1 MTITIKPYRK
11 SDKKAVLELSM
22 QAWSPVF
29 PKMEKGVPKFVY
41 DNFYPQGWETRQIND
56 LTAVLDEEGQF
67 AWLAFLEEELV
78 GWIHIRLHPE
88 DKMGEIYILA
98 VSPSYQRQGVGKAL
112 MTYACNQIKQKGME
126 MVMVETGG
134 DPGHAPARKTYENF
148 GFEQWPVARYFKKL

>member
-1 MTITIKPYRK
+1 MTITIKPYQK
-11 SDKKAVLELSM
+11 LHKEAVLELSI

-56 LTAVLDEEGQF
+56 LTAVLDEESQF
-67 AWLAFLEEELV
+67 SWLAFLEEELV

-98 VSPSYQRQGVGKAL
+98 VAPRYQRQGIGKAL
-112 MTYACNQIKQKGME
+112 MTYACDQIK
-126 MVMVETGG
+126 
-134 DPGHAPARKTYENF
+134 
-148 GFEQWPVARYFKKL
+148 

>member
-1 MTITIKPYRK
+1 MTITIKPYQK
-11 SDKKAVLELSM
+11 LDKGAVLELSI

-41 DNFYPQGWETRQIND
+41 DKS
-56 LTAVLDEEGQF
+56 QF

-98 VSPSYQRQGVGKAL
+98 VAPRYQRQGIGKAL
-112 MTYACNQIKQKGME
+112 MTYACDQIKQKGME

-134 DPGHAPARKTYENF
+134 DLGHAPARKTYENF